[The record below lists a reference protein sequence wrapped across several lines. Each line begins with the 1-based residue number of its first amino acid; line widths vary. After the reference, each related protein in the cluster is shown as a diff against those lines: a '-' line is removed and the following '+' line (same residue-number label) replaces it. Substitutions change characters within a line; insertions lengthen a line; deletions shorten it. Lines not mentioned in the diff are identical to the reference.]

1 MNLHRAIFSSA
12 MVALTLATATC
23 SPDAGLA
30 NFDGHGTLQ
39 QAGSGY
45 AVRVRTCW
53 ADEVGTSVV
62 STVDSID
69 GSVCGSGRKLLE
81 TTSGVCLPNG
91 KYDVACDLCCDPS
104 SDSSCASASTAEGY
118 QTGQLAT
125 AQENAGSAAAVA
137 AVSGVVSSVADY
149 FLRTRTTNSQSDR
162 DSLCNVHLK
171 ILAIYERSTT
181 TVGPQKPFKI
191 KTSSS
196 NVSAELA
203 IRNALLSQKQ
213 AARLAYQGCLDP
225 SFGNK

>member
-1 MNLHRAIFSSA
+1 

-39 QAGSGY
+39 QAGSAY
-45 AVRVRTCW
+45 TVRGRTCW
-53 ADEVGTSVV
+53 SDETGTSVE
-62 STVDSID
+62 SID
-69 GSVCGSGRKLLE
+69 DSVCDSGRKLLE
-81 TTSGVCLPNG
+81 TTSGGCLPNG
-91 KYDVACDLCCDPS
+91 KYDATCDLCCDPN
-104 SDSSCASASTAEGY
+104 SDARCASASTAEEY
-118 QTGQLAT
+118 ETGQLDT
-125 AQENAGSAAAVA
+125 AHENAGNAATVA

-213 AARLAYQGCLDP
+213 AARLTYQGCLDP

>member
-1 MNLHRAIFSSA
+1 MNLHKMIFSSA

-30 NFDGHGTLQ
+30 HFDGQGTLQ
-39 QAGSGY
+39 QAGTLTGGIG
-45 AVRVRTCW
+45 RTVW
-53 ADEVGTSVV
+53 SDDTGTYVES
-62 STVDSID
+62 SDD
-69 GSVCGSGRKLLE
+69 SVCGSGRKLLE
-81 TTSGVCLPNG
+81 TASGGCVPNG
-91 KYDVACDLCCDPS
+91 KYDAACDLCCDPS
-104 SDSSCASASTAEGY
+104 SDARCASASTAEEY
-118 QTGQLAT
+118 QTGQLDT
-125 AQENAGSAAAVA
+125 AHENAGNAAAVA

-149 FLRTRTTNSQSDR
+149 FLRTRTTSSQSDR

-213 AARLAYQGCLDP
+213 AARLTYQGCLDP

>member
-1 MNLHRAIFSSA
+1 

-53 ADEVGTSVV
+53 ADEAGTSVV

-81 TTSGVCLPNG
+81 TASGVCVPNG
-91 KYDVACDLCCDPS
+91 KYDATCDLCCDPN
-104 SDSSCASASTAEGY
+104 SDARCANASTAEEY
-118 QTGQLAT
+118 ETGQLDT
-125 AQENAGSAAAVA
+125 AHENAGNAAAVA

-171 ILAIYERSTT
+171 ILAIYERSTA
-181 TVGPQKPFKI
+181 TVGPQKPFTI

-196 NVSAELA
+196 NISAELA

>member
-30 NFDGHGTLQ
+30 NFHGQGTLQ
-39 QAGSGY
+39 QPGTLIGGGSG
-45 AVRVRTCW
+45 THW
-53 ADEVGTSVV
+53 SDVGGTFVES
-62 STVDSID
+62 SDD
-69 GSVCGSGRKLLE
+69 QVCDSGRKLLE
-81 TTSGVCLPNG
+81 TTSGACLPDG
-91 KYDVACDLCCDPS
+91 KYDTACDLCCDPL
-104 SDSSCASASTAEGY
+104 SDARCASARTAEEY
-118 QTGQLAT
+118 ETGQLGT
-125 AQENAGSAAAVA
+125 AHENAGNAATVA

-149 FLRTRTTNSQSDR
+149 FLRTRTTSSQSDR
-162 DSLCNVHLK
+162 DILCNVHLK

-213 AARLAYQGCLDP
+213 AARLTYQGCLDP

>member
-30 NFDGHGTLQ
+30 NFDPQGTLQ
-39 QAGSGY
+39 QAGTLTGGVSG
-45 AVRVRTCW
+45 AHW
-53 ADEVGTSVV
+53 ADVGGTSFE
-62 STVDSID
+62 SSD
-69 GSVCGSGRKLLE
+69 GPDCVAGTQLLE
-81 TTSGVCLPNG
+81 STSGGCLPDG
-91 KYDVACDLCCDPS
+91 KYDAACDLCCDPS
-104 SDSSCASASTAEGY
+104 TDARCSSASTAEEY
-118 QTGQLAT
+118 QIFQLAT
-125 AQENAGSAAAVA
+125 AQENAGSASAVA

-149 FLRTRTTNSQSDR
+149 YLRTRTTNSQSDR

-181 TVGPQKPFKI
+181 TVGSQKPFKI

-213 AARLAYQGCLDP
+213 AARLTYQGCLDP
-225 SFGNK
+225 SFGSK

>member
-45 AVRVRTCW
+45 ATRGQTRW
-53 ADEVGTSVV
+53 ADETGTSVE
-62 STVDSID
+62 SID
-69 GSVCGSGRKLLE
+69 DSVCDSGRKLLE
-81 TTSGVCLPNG
+81 STSGVCVPNG
-91 KYDVACDLCCDPS
+91 KYDATCDLCCDPS
-104 SDSSCASASTAEGY
+104 SNSRCASASTAEEY
-118 QTGQLAT
+118 ETGQLDT
-125 AQENAGSAAAVA
+125 AHENAGNAAAVA

>member
-1 MNLHRAIFSSA
+1 

-39 QAGSGY
+39 QAGTYTGGSG
-45 AVRVRTCW
+45 RTVW
-53 ADEVGTSVV
+53 ADEAGTSVE
-62 STVDSID
+62 SSDD
-69 GSVCGSGRKLLE
+69 SVCGSGRKLLE

-91 KYDVACDLCCDPS
+91 KYDATCDLCCDPNV
-104 SDSSCASASTAEGY
+104 DARCASASTAEEY
-118 QTGQLAT
+118 ETGQLDT
-125 AQENAGSAAAVA
+125 AHENAGNAAAVA

-171 ILAIYERSTT
+171 IRAIYERSTT
-181 TVGPQKPFKI
+181 TVGPQKPFTI

-196 NVSAELA
+196 NISAELA